1 MASVYTFYLPPRSSF
16 LFVGGK
22 RALQKHQ
29 LHHRIVRRLRSL
41 ILDTM
46 EVGEG
51 DRLLYKGLPDKV
63 KMNQLQNLLHDALIS
78 TEHVEHCCIIR
89 RKDVSLRASSVG
101 FTLYQDQIQMFVDAF
116 KNPPQTREDGLY
128 FEDRHYKCVRAD
140 KNAVYAKCVKRGLVV
155 VRTGS
160 LLIVGTYNDNMY
172 PSVCVEAVEKLADY
186 FKEKGK

>member
-1 MASVYTFYLPPRSSF
+1 MLGKHLYAWPEYMYPAVTQPNEKRRAVSWHSHIHHTEASCAF
-16 LFVGGK
+16 
-22 RALQKHQ
+22 
-29 LHHRIVRRLRSL
+29 
-41 ILDTM
+41 
-46 EVGEG
+46 
-51 DRLLYKGLPDKV
+51 DKV

-78 TEHVEHCCIIR
+78 TEHVEHCCILR

-140 KNAVYAKCVKRGLVV
+140 KNAVYAKCGKRGLVI

-172 PSVCVEAVEKLADY
+172 PSVCVEAVEKLVDY

>member
-1 MASVYTFYLPPRSSF
+1 MDPGPDTIFHLGCTTSVQLQTCPSCVCREASLGVDNISPP
-16 LFVGGK
+16 K
-22 RALQKHQ
+22 
-29 LHHRIVRRLRSL
+29 
-41 ILDTM
+41 
-46 EVGEG
+46 
-51 DRLLYKGLPDKV
+51 DKV

-78 TEHVEHCCIIR
+78 TEHVEHCCILR

-140 KNAVYAKCVKRGLVV
+140 KNAVYAKCGKRGLVI

>member
-1 MASVYTFYLPPRSSF
+1 MASIESS
-16 LFVGGK
+16 
-22 RALQKHQ
+22 
-29 LHHRIVRRLRSL
+29 SL
-41 ILDTM
+41 NSGTGIAAA
-46 EVGEG
+46 
-51 DRLLYKGLPDKV
+51 YKDKV

-78 TEHVEHCCIIR
+78 TEHVEHCCILR

-140 KNAVYAKCVKRGLVV
+140 KNAVYAKCGKRGLVI